1 MGFCWDRKLQESI
14 GYRKTIR
21 PEKDSDN
28 RLENDLL
35 NRDDVNGTLD
45 KSRGLGYFKTST
57 DEKER

>member
-1 MGFCWDRKLQESI
+1 MGNCSDRKLQESI
-14 GYRKTIR
+14 GYRKTSR

-45 KSRGLGYFKTST
+45 KSRGI
-57 DEKER
+57 EE